1 MGSIPVGGTKIINMN
16 HTITKIVKGTD
27 ALLTHICAGKVYY
40 EIHVED
46 STYQLEIDS
55 MEDEW
60 KTTYLYPRFKAITL
74 MRWIRKGIEN
84 ETFIQIK

>member
-1 MGSIPVGGTKIINMN
+1 MKHTLTQIVSGT
-16 HTITKIVKGTD
+16 TA
-27 ALLTHICAGKVYY
+27 ALSHICAGKVYY
-40 EIHVED
+40 NIDVED
-46 STYQLEIDS
+46 STYELEIDS

-60 KTTYLYPRFKAITL
+60 KTTYLFPTFKAITL